1 MADSRC
7 SCGQGNGASGNRET
21 VCIDTMRVLDSCRD
35 RDCYENVGVYLTSE
49 GQELIDRSPVVR
61 TTDATILGTS
71 ISVGAVPFNN
81 GFYQINIR
89 FYIRLRLESCV
100 AAGRTQEFYGLIILE
115 KSVILYGGEG
125 SATVFRSSGEDAFC
139 PVPVLC
145 SGEEKTPIAVVETVA
160 PIILTVRVACPEV
173 PCDCMAQTEL
183 DVDALPA
190 CITDAFPDGVPSV
203 ISTVGN
209 RLLVS
214 VGMFS
219 VVRLERPGQFLISAT
234 EYAVPDKECPPAHTE
249 EDPCRMF
256 RRMAFPVNEFNPPAA
271 PIHRGKPSC
280 KS

>member
-7 SCGQGNGASGNRET
+7 SCGQGNIASGNRET

-35 RDCYENVGVYLTSE
+35 RDCYEDVGVYLTPL

-61 TTDATILGTS
+61 ATAADILGTS
-71 ISVGAVPFNN
+71 IGVGAVPFNN
-81 GFYQINIR
+81 GFYQIHIR
-89 FYIRLRLESCV
+89 FYIRLRFESCV
-100 AAGRTQEFYGLIILE
+100 ATGRTQEFFGLIILE
-115 KSVILYGGEG
+115 KCVILYGGEG
-125 SATVFRSSGEDAFC
+125 GARVFRSSGEDVFC
-139 PVPVLC
+139 SAPVLC
-145 SGEEKTPIAVVETVA
+145 RGEEALPIAALETVS
-160 PIILTVRVACPEV
+160 PIILNACVACPER
-173 PCDCMAQTEL
+173 PCDCLAPLVL
-183 DVDALPA
+183 DEDALSP
-190 CITDAFPDGVPSV
+190 CITDAFPDGVPTA

-234 EYAVPDKECPPAHTE
+234 EYAVPDKECPPAQAE

-271 PIHRGKPSC
+271 PLHRGKPTP
-280 KS
+280 KG